1 MNGLDISRLAEA
13 RHAPLL
19 HRAAAVAGSI
29 GLPLPVTVYD
39 AGEEGKGHSRAIALT
54 RGTAPGLRR
63 AGEGRF
69 ALTYV
74 DPASQVSFAALLAC
88 LCPAGVPIAADPH
101 SLSILALGE
110 RLANSDIPV
119 LINGPTGTGK
129 EVLSRFIHD
138 RSPRAARPFVAIN
151 CAAMPETMLEAM
163 LFGHRKGAFTGATE
177 ASEGFFRAADGG
189 TLLLDEIAEMPLALQ
204 AKLLRALQEGE
215 VVPIGAT
222 SPIKVDVR
230 VIACVNRDLP
240 TEVAE
245 GRFRADLFYRL
256 NVFPL
261 TLAPLRER
269 REDIAPL
276 AMAMLLRHTA
286 PGAQVPWI
294 TEGAL
299 ARLRIHGWPGN
310 VRELENVMRRALLLG
325 DGAAQIETAHV
336 VFDQPAKLVGAGP
349 MEITEAATRLSHIV
363 QASEASAIM
372 ETLDACGGS
381 RTVAARQ
388 LGISERTL
396 RYRLASFRDAGL
408 AVAGARR

>member
-1 MNGLDISRLAEA
+1 MNGLEISRVAGA

-19 HRAAAVAGSI
+19 HRVAATTRSI
-29 GLPLPVTVYD
+29 GLAQPVTVYEASEAD
-39 AGEEGKGHSRAIALT
+39 AKPRGRGIALA
-54 RGTAPGLRR
+54 RGTAPALRR
-63 AGEGRF
+63 TGEGTF

-74 DPASQVSFAALLAC
+74 DPASQVSSAALLAC
-88 LCPAGVPIAADPH
+88 LCPAGTPVAADPH

-138 RSPRAARPFVAIN
+138 RSPRSHRPFVAIN

-163 LFGHRKGAFTGATE
+163 LFGHKKGAFTGATE

-222 SPIKVDVR
+222 QPIKIDVR

-294 TEGAL
+294 SEGAL

-325 DGAAQIETAHV
+325 DGAAQIECGHV
-336 VFDQPAKLVGAGP
+336 VFDQPAKLVGAEMAEP
-349 MEITEAATRLSHIV
+349 PTRLSHIV

>member
-1 MNGLDISRLAEA
+1 M
-13 RHAPLL
+13 
-19 HRAAAVAGSI
+19 
-29 GLPLPVTVYD
+29 
-39 AGEEGKGHSRAIALT
+39 
-54 RGTAPGLRR
+54 
-63 AGEGRF
+63 
-69 ALTYV
+69 
-74 DPASQVSFAALLAC
+74 
-88 LCPAGVPIAADPH
+88 
-101 SLSILALGE
+101 
-110 RLANSDIPV
+110 
-119 LINGPTGTGK
+119 
-129 EVLSRFIHD
+129 
-138 RSPRAARPFVAIN
+138 
-151 CAAMPETMLEAM
+151 
-163 LFGHRKGAFTGATE
+163 
-177 ASEGFFRAADGG
+177 
-189 TLLLDEIAEMPLALQ
+189 
-204 AKLLRALQEGE
+204 
-215 VVPIGAT
+215 PIGAT
-222 SPIKVDVR
+222 QPIKIDVR

-276 AMAMLLRHTA
+276 AMAMLLRHTPMGA
-286 PGAQVPWI
+286 PVPWI
-294 TEGAL
+294 SEGAL

-325 DGAAQIETAHV
+325 DGAGQIECAHV
-336 VFDQPAKLVGAGP
+336 VFDQPAKLVGTDIA
-349 MEITEAATRLSHIV
+349 EAPTRLSHIV